1 MFLKISFLFG
11 IEIHI
16 FSIFYK
22 KIFNFFNHYFFKNFK
37 NNKISFFDI
46 GSPGILPI
54 FNLFFLK
61 KIVFFGFFLKT
72 FLFYFSF
79 FVRKNYFYPDMP
91 KNYQITQYFSIF
103 NKGLILIYNNF
114 YNFPYYKF
122 IKIIKIHL
130 EEDSSK
136 IIYKLNYKISNLDFN
151 RSNTLLFEVVSF
163 YDIRNFYEIYI
174 YLFNI
179 KKNFFFKTI
188 FINKNIF
195 RFDLNFSIKYFFYE
209 FLNFKVEVKNLD
221 SFFILKNVF
230 FFETKRQIFNLFF
243 NIFFNQT
250 KFYDLLE
257 NKTYFVRFKN
267 NFFDYKYFLEPDKN
281 FIFLNLNFILN
292 LKYKIFLYYFIN
304 IYFIYNFKK
313 FFYFNFYLF
322 EFLIFV
328 FKFNINFT
336 INFIKK
342 FFFLLKIYS
351 KIISYFQI
359 ATILKCL
366 FNNIFNY
373 FIFKKIFILIFKT
386 KLFKSIILIYKII
399 LLNNFVLNINIYF
412 FINFLIIKNIKFSHI
427 YFLKKKIFNFFLGF
441 LIKLNFNYK
450 NFIYLLSLKLLI

>member
-11 IEIHI
+11 LEIHI

-22 KIFNFFNHYFFKNFK
+22 KIFNLFNYYFFKNFK

-46 GSPGILPI
+46 GAPGIFPI

-61 KIVFFGFFLKT
+61 KVVFFGFFLKT

-103 NKGLILIYNNF
+103 NKGLFLIYNNF

-122 IKIIKIHL
+122 IKILKIHL

-136 IIYKLNYKISNLDFN
+136 IIYKLSYKTSNLDFN
-151 RSNTLLFEVVSF
+151 RSNTLLFEIVSF
-163 YDIRNFYEIYI
+163 YDIRNFYEIYV

-179 KKNFFFKTI
+179 KKSFFFKTT
-188 FINKNIF
+188 FINNNIF
-195 RFDLNFSIKYFFYE
+195 RFDLNFFIKYFFYE
-209 FLNFKVEVKNLD
+209 FLNFKVEIKNLD
-221 SFFILKNVF
+221 SFFVLKNVF

-250 KFYDLLE
+250 KFYDLLK
-257 NKTYFVRFKN
+257 NKTYFARFKN
-267 NFFDYKYFLEPDKN
+267 NFFDYKYFIEPDKN
-281 FIFLNLNFILN
+281 FIFLNFNFIFA

-304 IYFIYNFKK
+304 IYFVYNFKK

-322 EFLIFV
+322 EFLNFI
-328 FKFNINFT
+328 FKFNVNFIINFL
-336 INFIKK
+336 KK
-342 FFFLLKIYS
+342 FFYKIYN
-351 KIISYFQI
+351 KIISCFQI
-359 ATILKCL
+359 ATLLKCL

-373 FIFKKIFILIFKT
+373 FVFKKFFFLIIKT

-399 LLNNFVLNINIYF
+399 LLNNFVLNVNIYF
-412 FINFLIIKNIKFSHI
+412 FINFLILKNIKFLHI
-427 YFLKKKIFNFFLGF
+427 YFLKKKIFNFFLGL
-441 LIKLNFNYK
+441 LIKFNFNYK
-450 NFIYLLSLKLLI
+450 SFIYLLKLKLLI

>member
-11 IEIHI
+11 LEIHI
-16 FSIFYK
+16 FSIFCK

-37 NNKISFFDI
+37 NNKISIFDI
-46 GSPGILPI
+46 GAPGALPF

-103 NKGLILIYNNF
+103 NNGMILIYNNF

-136 IIYKLNYKISNLDFN
+136 IVYKLNYKISNLDFN
-151 RSNTLLFEVVSF
+151 RSNTLLFEIVSF

-174 YLFNI
+174 YLLNI
-179 KKNFFFKTI
+179 KKNFFFKKI

-221 SFFILKNVF
+221 SFFVLKNVF
-230 FFETKRQIFNLFF
+230 FFEIKRQIFNLFF

-250 KFYDLLE
+250 KFYDLLK

-267 NFFDYKYFLEPDKN
+267 NFFDYKYFIEPDKN
-281 FIFLNLNFILN
+281 FIFLSFNFIFI

-322 EFLIFV
+322 ELLIFI
-328 FKFNINFT
+328 FKFNINII
-336 INFIKK
+336 INFIKR
-342 FFFLLKIYS
+342 FFFLFKIYN

-359 ATILKCL
+359 ATLFKCL
-366 FNNIFNY
+366 FNNVFNY
-373 FIFKKIFILIFKT
+373 FVFKKIFFLIFKI
-386 KLFKSIILIYKII
+386 KSFKSMILIYKII
-399 LLNNFVLNINIYF
+399 LLNDFILNINIYF
-412 FINFLIIKNIKFSHI
+412 FVNFLILKNIKFSHF
-427 YFLKKKIFNFFLGF
+427 YYYKKKIFNFFLAL
-441 LIKLNFNYK
+441 LIKFNFNYK
-450 NFIYLLSLKLLI
+450 KFINLLDLKLLI

>member
-22 KIFNFFNHYFFKNFK
+22 KIFNFFNCYFFKNFK

-46 GSPGILPI
+46 GAPGVLPL

-61 KIVFFGFFLKT
+61 KIVFFGFFLKN

-151 RSNTLLFEVVSF
+151 RSNSLLFEIVSF
-163 YDIRNFYEIYI
+163 HDIRNFYEIYI
-174 YLFNI
+174 YLLNI
-179 KKNFFFKTI
+179 KKNIFFKKI
-188 FINKNIF
+188 FINKNLF

-209 FLNFKVEVKNLD
+209 FLNLKVEVKNLD
-221 SFFILKNVF
+221 SFFVLKNVF
-230 FFETKRQIFNLFF
+230 FFEIKRQIFNLFF
-243 NIFFNQT
+243 SIFFNQT
-250 KFYDLLE
+250 KFYDLLK

-267 NFFDYKYFLEPDKN
+267 NFFDYKYFIEPDKN
-281 FIFLNLNFILN
+281 FLFLNFSFIFN
-292 LKYKIFLYYFIN
+292 LKYKIFLYYFMN

-313 FFYFNFYLF
+313 FFYFNFFLF
-322 EFLIFV
+322 EFLIFI
-328 FKFNINFT
+328 FKFNINFI

-342 FFFLLKIYS
+342 FFFLFKIYN
-351 KIISYFQI
+351 KNISYFQV
-359 ATILKCL
+359 ASILKCL
-366 FNNIFNY
+366 FNDTFNY
-373 FIFKKIFILIFKT
+373 FVFKKIFFLIFKI
-386 KLFKSIILIYKII
+386 KSFKSMILIYKII
-399 LLNNFVLNINIYF
+399 LLNDFILNINMYF
-412 FINFLIIKNIKFSHI
+412 FVNFLILKNIKFSHF
-427 YFLKKKIFNFFLGF
+427 YFFKKKIFNFFLGL
-441 LIKLNFNYK
+441 LIKFNFNFK
-450 NFIYLLSLKLLI
+450 KFIYLLDLKLLI